1 MATEPTITITRALN
15 EQGGSY
21 DLNLVSA
28 FTQNSIE
35 IEYDRNGTVL
45 DENTYLEC
53 VIDSIPFRAVKTVQG
68 TLTEPFVFVMDLTNI
83 LPYYI
88 GFPPTLTSG
97 ALTKLIQIQLIGY
110 SGGLPCT
117 DYHPDIQLCYGYP
130 KLGDVGGMDDV
141 AARGVSRPVYHCGQI
156 GFYNNYGADLVEFV
170 INGVDR
176 TYTLAAGYNLI
187 TLHSSQLLTGNLIGG
202 GGNLSIPV
210 VYRPQSGSGIAWI
223 NRDGAWS
230 IWNFRYIKKVNNTTR
245 SNSIPLYAET
255 NALMIG
261 KSMDILTEKKVEYY
275 FDTIAIDAIHYDQ
288 LTEIAESPRVLYAN
302 KICRVKK
309 CSNQTSDCK
318 QNLHFELILE
328 IEENAVNY

>member
-1 MATEPTITITRALN
+1 MATEPIINITRALN

-35 IEYDRNGTVL
+35 IEYDPNGTVL

-83 LPYYI
+83 LPSYI

-97 ALTKLIQIQLIGY
+97 ALAKLIQIQLIGY

-117 DYHPDIQLCYGYP
+117 DYHPDIQLCFGYP
-130 KLGDVGGMDDV
+130 KLGDVGGMDEV
-141 AARGVSRPVYHCGQI
+141 AARGVSKTVYHCGAV
-156 GFYNNYGADLVEFV
+156 GFYNKNDYSELEFTL
-170 INGVDR
+170 NGVDY
-176 TYTLAAGYNLI
+176 TYPVVVGYNLI
-187 TLHSSQLLTGNLIGG
+187 TLHSSQLLTGNLTALGG
-202 GGNLSIPV
+202 DITIPV
-210 VYRPQSGSGIAWI
+210 VYRPQSCSGIAWI
-223 NRDGAWS
+223 NSDGAWS

-245 SNSIPLYAET
+245 SNSIPLYAQT

-261 KSMDILTEKKVEYY
+261 KSMDIATEKKVEYY
-275 FDTIAIDAIHYDQ
+275 FDTIAIDATHYDQ